1 MNRIRH
7 LAYVLCG
14 LAANVLLLGSAPA
27 FAERVPRPAA
37 GVTRPAGRSTSPPCT
52 QPRSAGCPAG
62 RSPSSQQQR
71 RRWPRPPSP

>member
-7 LAYVLCG
+7 LANVLGG
-14 LAANVLLLGSAPA
+14 LAANVLVLGSAPA

-37 GVTRPAGRSTSPPCT
+37 GATRPTGRSTSPPGT

-62 RSPSSQQQR
+62 RSPSSQPR
-71 RRWPRPPSP
+71 LRWPPPPSA